1 MKIECLIKRDGPTH
15 VTLAGFDY
23 VFAPDKNGRKVCEV
37 MSTDHQ
43 AHFLALKDYRKAEDY
58 EKPEPAAVPKEGDIP
73 NNGDNKEPLHGSED
87 EPPSDGDEDEGD
99 DDLLGKPDG
108 TPYAS
113 AAAAKRGA
121 SKHHGLEP
129 DEVNVVEVEGGY
141 ALEPKEG

>member
-43 AHFLALKDYRKAEDY
+43 AHFLALKDYRQVEGY
-58 EKPEPAAVPKEGDIP
+58 EKPETGPDSQGVPDDP
-73 NNGDNKEPLHGSED
+73 QHGSED

-99 DDLLGKPDG
+99 DDLLGKKDG

-113 AAAAKRGA
+113 EAAAKRGA
-121 SKHHGLEP
+121 SKDHGLEP
-129 DEVNVVEVEGGY
+129 DQVNVVEVEGGY
-141 ALEPKEG
+141 ALEVIKNDEAEQ